1 MNRLTAAVL
10 SAPLLL
16 LLSGG
21 CSVFRYD
28 KDDEAPPP
36 LTKVP
41 KPRPSTETGSFDSVG
56 GSFHEIFI
64 DFPGRVWDNMF
75 GTTASVQAQDMESD
89 QPDRRRLGLVSL
101 TDRPFGKAPPYTT
114 RYKQIAQFDTSP
126 LVRATALRSLNR
138 SRDESATGIMIAALD
153 DESPLVRLEAAK
165 GLANLPNSNA
175 AGPLLK
181 VFTNPK
187 EEVDVRIAAADALGY
202 YRRLE
207 VARALTPRLAE
218 HDFSVAWQAR
228 RSLCRLTGR
237 DYFYNEAAWLEYIT
251 GPDKPF
257 G

>member
-187 EEVDVRIAAADALGY
+187 EEVDVRIAAADALRY
-202 YRRLE
+202 NRTLE
-207 VARALTPRLAE
+207 VARALVDTLQSP
-218 HDFSVAWQAR
+218 DFGIAWQSR
-228 RSLCRLTGR
+228 QSLRAMTGQ
-237 DYFYNEAAWLEYIT
+237 DLHYNQSAWLELLSS
-251 GPDKPF
+251 PQSPLS
-257 G
+257 